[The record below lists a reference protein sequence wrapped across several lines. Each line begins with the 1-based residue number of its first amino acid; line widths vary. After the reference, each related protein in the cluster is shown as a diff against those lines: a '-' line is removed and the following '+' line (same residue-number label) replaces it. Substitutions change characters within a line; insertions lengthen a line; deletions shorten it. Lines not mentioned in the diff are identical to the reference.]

1 MPFVDVSIQRLTI
14 EQIDLFSLYPATD
27 LNYLAIQNKCN
38 DQSSVPIVFE
48 SELLLLIQDHYK
60 YT

>member
-14 EQIDLFSLYPATD
+14 EQIDLFCLYPATD

-48 SELLLLIQDHYK
+48 SELLLLIQDH
-60 YT
+60 